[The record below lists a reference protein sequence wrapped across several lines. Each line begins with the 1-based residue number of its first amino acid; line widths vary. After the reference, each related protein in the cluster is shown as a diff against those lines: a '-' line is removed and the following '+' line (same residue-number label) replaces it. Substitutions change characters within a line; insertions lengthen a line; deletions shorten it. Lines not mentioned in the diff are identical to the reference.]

1 VPLICF
7 ASPKGGVG
15 KTTLSANVAD
25 LLRQQGRT
33 ALALDLDP
41 QNALR
46 LHFGVP
52 VNDLAGFNAQLP
64 RRADWRQS
72 LRQAASGTLLLPH
85 GAIELRDALEYNVAL
100 ERDPGL
106 LAAPVRE
113 MLADP
118 RVVVVADMPPGPSQ
132 ALAILMPM
140 ASLVV
145 TVLQSEAIS
154 AAMLGE
160 IEAGRFLGN
169 GTMAALFAGRLQF
182 VLNGVDLRSRLSR
195 LAAEAVAR
203 HLGPRLL
210 GAVSRDD
217 ALGEALAAQRLV
229 HEVAPDSAAAG
240 DIRQV
245 ARAIGALLPPLPAA
259 TAGGTAET
267 IREGMPPDPAPS
279 RLAAAWS
286 APEWGTR

>member
-1 VPLICF
+1 MICF

-15 KTTLSANVAD
+15 KTTLSANVTEM
-25 LLRQQGRT
+25 LRRQGHM

-52 VNDLAGFNAQLP
+52 VGDLSGFNAHLP
-64 RRADWRQS
+64 RRPDWRS
-72 LRQAASGTLLLPH
+72 CLRQTASGTLLLPH
-85 GAIELRDALEYNVAL
+85 GAVELRDALECSTAL

-106 LAAPVRE
+106 LANPVRE

-118 RVVVVADMPPGPSQ
+118 RVVVVADMPPGPSR
-132 ALAILMPM
+132 ALAILSPM

-145 TVLQSEAIS
+145 TVLRSEAIS

-160 IEAGRFLGN
+160 IEAGRFLGQ

-182 VLNGVDLRSRLSR
+182 VLNGVDMASRLSR
-195 LAAEAVAR
+195 TAAEAVAR

-210 GAVSRDD
+210 GAVGRDD
-217 ALGEALAAQRLV
+217 AFAEALTGQKLVLDTAPRSRAA
-229 HEVAPDSAAAG
+229 E
-240 DIRQV
+240 DIRQL
-245 ARAIGALLPPLPAA
+245 ARAIEALLLPPS
-259 TAGGTAET
+259 
-267 IREGMPPDPAPS
+267 REAPVPSAPPRMVAPW
-279 RLAAAWS
+279 A
-286 APEWGTR
+286 APEWGSR

>member
-1 VPLICF
+1 MPLICF

-140 ASLVV
+140 ASLVI

-229 HEVAPDSAAAG
+229 HEVAPHSAAAG

>member
-1 VPLICF
+1 MPLICF

-25 LLRQQGRT
+25 MLRRQGRT

-41 QNALR
+41 QNSLR

-52 VNDLAGFNAQLP
+52 VGDLSGFNAQLL
-64 RRADWRQS
+64 RRPDWRS
-72 LRQAASGTLLLPH
+72 CLRQAASGTLLLPH
-85 GAIELRDALEYNVAL
+85 GAMELRDALEYGVAL

-106 LAAPVRE
+106 LATPVRE

-140 ASLVV
+140 ANLVV

-154 AAMLGE
+154 AAMLAE

-182 VLNGVDLRSRLSR
+182 VLNGVDMASRLSR
-195 LAAEAVAR
+195 TAAEAVAR
-203 HLGPRLL
+203 HLGSRLL

-217 ALGEALAAQRLV
+217 AFAEALTGQRLV
-229 HEVAPDSAAAG
+229 ADAAPGSRAAE
-240 DIRQV
+240 DIRQL
-245 ARAIGALLPPLPAA
+245 AQAITALLPANA
-259 TAGGTAET
+259 T
-267 IREGMPPDPAPS
+267 MPPPAPP
-279 RLAAAWS
+279 RAAMPWT
-286 APEWGTR
+286 APEWGTH

>member
-1 VPLICF
+1 MPLICF

-25 LLRQQGRT
+25 LLRQSGRT

-52 VNDLAGFNAQLP
+52 PGDLGGFNGQLP
-64 RRADWRQS
+64 RRPDWRAA

-85 GAIELRDALEYNVAL
+85 GAVELRDALEHNAAL

-106 LAAPVRE
+106 LATPLRE

-140 ASLVV
+140 AALVV

-182 VLNGVDLRSRLSR
+182 VLNGVDLDSRLSR
-195 LAAEAVAR
+195 NAAEAVAR

-210 GAVSRDD
+210 GAVSRDE
-217 ALGEALAAQRLV
+217 AVGEALAAQRLV
-229 HEVAPDSAAAG
+229 HEMAPDSRAAA
-240 DIRQV
+240 DLRQV
-245 ARAIGALLPPLPAA
+245 ARAIEALLPPPAPAPAPWRAAELLDARKAPRMA
-259 TAGGTAET
+259 TA
-267 IREGMPPDPAPS
+267 
-279 RLAAAWS
+279 WS
-286 APEWGTR
+286 VPEWGTR